1 MNMKNAYTKPEI
13 AVENFMLSEYIAS
26 CDPSFGNN
34 MDVSIEDW
42 INGFGLFTSDG
53 ECSMIVPPGQDIDLG
68 GIKICY
74 HTSSNV
80 VFSS

>member
-1 MNMKNAYTKPEI
+1 MNMKKAYMKPKI

-34 MDVSIEDW
+34 VDDVIQALK
-42 INGFGLFTSDG
+42 GFFGIFNTEYSCMEMAQPG
-53 ECSMIVPPGQDIDLG
+53 EEYPFGGQS
-68 GIKICY
+68 ICY
-74 HTSSNV
+74 HTSTRV